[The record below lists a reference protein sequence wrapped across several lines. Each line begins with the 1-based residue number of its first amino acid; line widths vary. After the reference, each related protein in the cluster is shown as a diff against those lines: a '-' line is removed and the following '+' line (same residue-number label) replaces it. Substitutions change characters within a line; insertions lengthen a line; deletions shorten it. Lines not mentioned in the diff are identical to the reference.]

1 MLFEVQQSNNI
12 RRGLRG
18 IAMRVPVRATR
29 NTAEVMGVL
38 LLIVAAWAVWW
49 PAAVAFAG
57 IALLAAAEW
66 WSP

>member
-49 PAAVAFAG
+49 PLALAFTG